1 MEDVIIVG
9 GGPAGLYSA
18 FYCGL
23 RDMSVKIIEGQHF
36 LGGKLNVYKDKNV
49 WDVGG
54 VAPQPAKEIIKTLI
68 EQANTF
74 NPTYVLGKSVVD
86 ILKEEEGFSV
96 QTSDGEKHCAKT
108 IILGTGTGISLPKKL
123 EFVYPSQFETT
134 NLYYDIPSVEAFTG
148 KKVVISGGNSKSVK
162 WVKKLAEVADKVYFV
177 YRKDLVKGSEKD
189 IDDLMNHE
197 KITCLFD
204 QKITNFVTQ
213 DNQTIHSIELSH
225 SMDELTSTL
234 EVDAVFV
241 SHGVNKNNPLI
252 HENSIFDLE
261 KNLHF
266 KIDEKGETSMDGV
279 FAAGDA
285 AFYEGKLRMIAES
298 FHDAIVASNA
308 AKKKIDPKA
317 PDRGKVSSHHKDLRN
332 REI

>member
-54 VAPQPAKEIIKTLI
+54 VAPQPAEEIIKTLI

>member
-261 KNLHF
+261 KNLYF
-266 KIDEKGETSMDGV
+266 KIDGKGETSMDGV

>member
-23 RDMSVKIIEGQHF
+23 REMSVKVIEGQHF
-36 LGGKLNVYKDKNV
+36 LGGKLNVYKEKNV

-54 VAPQPAKEIIKTLI
+54 VAPQPAKEIIKTLV

-74 NPTYVLGKSVVD
+74 NPTFVLGKSVVD
-86 ILKEEEGFSV
+86 VSKEEVGFSV
-96 QTSDGEKHCAKT
+96 QTNDGEKHYAKT

-123 EFVYPSQFETT
+123 DFVYPNQFETT
-134 NLYYDIPSVEAFTG
+134 NLYYDIPSVEAFKG
-148 KKVVISGGNSKSVK
+148 KKVVISGGNSKSFQ
-162 WVKKLAEVADKVYFV
+162 WAKKLAEVAEKVYFI

-189 IDDLMNHE
+189 IDSLMTNE
-197 KITCLFD
+197 RITCLFD
-204 QKITNFVTQ
+204 QKITKLMTQ
-213 DNQTIHSIELSH
+213 DNQRIHSVEMTHFIEESK
-225 SMDELTSTL
+225 DYL
-234 EVDAVFV
+234 EVDAVFI

-252 HENSIFDLE
+252 HENSVFDLE

-266 KIDEKGETSMDGV
+266 KIDEKGETSMEGV

-285 AFYEGKLRMIAES
+285 AFYDGKLRMIAES

-308 AKKKIDPKA
+308 AKRKIDPKA
-317 PDRGKVSSHHKDLRN
+317 PERGKVSSHHKDLRN